1 MAVYMPAEKRRRRT
15 VLAVVVAV
23 IVGIVAGFVL
33 GRATSSGVDDAVSEA
48 KDKGSDAVTALSRL
62 PIEYEQ
68 KASGKGGE
76 TSTTI
81 LDSVDAAEARLRN
94 AFDAAPWLTP
104 AQKRAASAA
113 VASVRS
119 DVENEVS
126 LQEFKGSIGDAAQ
139 VVARTFGVQVNPD
152 LN

>member
-23 IVGIVAGFVL
+23 IVGIIAGFFL
-33 GRATSSGVDDAVSEA
+33 GRATSTGVDDAVSDA
-48 KDKGSDAVTALSRL
+48 KDKGSDAATALSRL

-68 KASGKGGE
+68 KMSGTGGE
-76 TSTTI
+76 TNRTI
-81 LDSVDAAEARLRN
+81 LDSVDAAEVRLRD

-104 AQKRAASAA
+104 AQRRAASAA

-119 DVENEVS
+119 DVENDVS
-126 LQEFKGSIGDAAQ
+126 LEEFRDSIDDASL

>member
-23 IVGIVAGFVL
+23 VVGVIAGFFL
-33 GRATSSGVDDAVSEA
+33 GRATSRGVDDAVA
-48 KDKGSDAVTALSRL
+48 DARDKGSDAATALSRL

-68 KASGKGGE
+68 KQGGEGGE

-81 LDSVDAAEARLRN
+81 LDSVDSAEARLRD
-94 AFDAAPWLTP
+94 AFEAAPWLTP
-104 AQKRAASAA
+104 AQQRAARAA
-113 VASVRS
+113 VASVRA
-119 DVENEVS
+119 DVENDVS
-126 LQEFKGSIGDAAQ
+126 LEKFKGSIDNASEA
-139 VVARTFGVQVNPD
+139 VARTFGVTVNQD

>member
-23 IVGIVAGFVL
+23 IVGVIAGFFL
-33 GRATSSGVDDAVSEA
+33 GRATSTGVDDAVSDA

-68 KASGKGGE
+68 KASGTGGE

-81 LDSVDAAEARLRN
+81 LDSVDAAETRLRD

-104 AQKRAASAA
+104 AQRRAASAA

-119 DVENEVS
+119 DVENDVS
-126 LQEFKGSIGDAAQ
+126 LEEFRDSIDDASQ
-139 VVARTFGVQVNPD
+139 VVARTFGVEVNPD

>member
-23 IVGIVAGFVL
+23 VVGITAGFIL
-33 GRATSSGVDDAVSEA
+33 GRATSSGVDDAVSDA

-68 KASGKGGE
+68 KASGQGGE

-81 LDSVDAAEARLRN
+81 LDSVDAARARLRD
-94 AFDAAPWLTP
+94 AFDAAPWLTA

-113 VASVRS
+113 VASVRT
-119 DVENEVS
+119 DVENDVS
-126 LQEFKGSIGDAAQ
+126 VQEFRDSIDNASQ
-139 VVARTFGVQVNPD
+139 VVARTFGVPVNPD